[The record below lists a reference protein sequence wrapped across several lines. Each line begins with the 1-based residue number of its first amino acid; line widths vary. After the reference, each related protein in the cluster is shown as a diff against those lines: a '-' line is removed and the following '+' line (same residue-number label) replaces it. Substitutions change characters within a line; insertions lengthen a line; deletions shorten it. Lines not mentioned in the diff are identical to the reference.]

1 MLYVSSSKISLKNI
15 ILLVRSLIF
24 IRGLTYA
31 EEAMRG
37 QNRRRIVEE
46 EE

>member
-1 MLYVSSSKISLKNI
+1 LLSISYYNQKLEK
-15 ILLVRSLIF
+15 LPKWRRYLDAF
-24 IRGLTYA
+24 GGLTYA